1 MINMKKFSPET
12 EEASGNPRSKIPEK
26 EKTVAGQ
33 NTENVSDRLL
43 ADTSSS
49 GKLGKKGEK

>member
-1 MINMKKFSPET
+1 MKKFSPET